1 MAKRQKKE
9 SDKKNLLV
17 KYGPHRDQLAQQ
29 YKTVLVRHGNGKA
42 TLDEADFAAVAEAT
56 YGAIHAPPDFNHDT
70 VLAALQAFSK
80 DDLFKQ
86 SKTVGKKWW
95 GQSGGKGKHTAT
107 VLRTDGNQGGAC
119 EDDRGEP
126 TRGPPARAS
135 FRGFFF

>member
-17 KYGPHRDQLAQQ
+17 KYGPHRDHLVQQ

-42 TLDEADFAAVAEAT
+42 TPDEADFTAVAEAT
-56 YGAIHAPPDFNHDT
+56 YGTIHASPDFHHDK
-70 VLAALQAFSK
+70 VLAALKALSK

-95 GQSGGKGKHTAT
+95 GQSGGKGKRTAT
-107 VLRTDGNQGGAC
+107 VLRADFKTALAKTIADAGTA
-119 EDDRGEP
+119 GE
-126 TRGPPARAS
+126 GEL
-135 FRGFFF
+135 